1 MPEVLFLQFDWFEH
15 LGILY
20 LSAYLKERGIKTAL
34 LITRSPKK
42 LVKKVNQL
50 QPRLLA
56 ISLLSAGYKKPLEI
70 LEKAKAQLNCPVVVG
85 GSHPTFFPEVLSHP
99 ALDFIIR
106 GEGEESLYL
115 LVQALK
121 GEISLKEVPGLG
133 YKSEGELKYNPL
145 GNLVE
150 ELDSL
155 PFPNRKLYFGY
166 GYYRR
171 LGMRRV
177 ITARGCPYSC
187 RYCYNARLRSFYPGQ
202 KYFRQRSAENVI
214 RELKEMRSYTRVVNF
229 VDDSFGINPEF
240 RREFLERY
248 AQEVKLPFIV
258 NLRPELVDKEFAG
271 LLARAGCYCAQLGIE
286 SGDEALRQK
295 LLGRKTRDEQ
305 IISAVHYLKELGIK
319 ILAYNMLALPG
330 ESLEQGLKTI
340 QLNQKLGVDFPRF
353 SIFQPYPGTE
363 LAEELVREGKASQNQ
378 LLKALEGS
386 YFHSS
391 PLESREIK
399 NLENLQKFSSLLI
412 KFPGL
417 EPAVKKLVLLRSNP
431 VFDLVFLLSM
441 AFQYKQATARSLR
454 ETLEL
459 GIRNLSLYF
468 Q

>member
-20 LSAYLKERGIKTAL
+20 LSAYLKEQGIKTAL
-34 LITRSPKK
+34 LITRSPKN

-133 YKSEGELKYNPL
+133 YKSEDELKYNPL

-187 RYCYNARLRSFYPGQ
+187 RYCYNARLRSFYPDQ

-248 AQEVKLPFIV
+248 AQEVRLPFIV